1 MGKDR
6 SGKYHPAKGTPS
18 GAGKDDTTDRYEG
31 TSDDIPENIPVRHP
45 NRNTDKR
52 HESFNNQQD
61 AQDSRHDP
69 HAAVEA
75 ASSVNAEELPH
86 IPTRELLA
94 SLANHKAATCISI
107 YMTTHEAGVEVNEQ
121 ADRIKF
127 KSHLRE
133 IAAELKGKD
142 MEQHA
147 IELLLAPAYKMVQD
161 DELWVR
167 LSKGLAVFIADN
179 YCSFMRLPME
189 VTDKV
194 LVNSTFFLS
203 PLMPM
208 MTTGEYFYLLVIS
221 KKQVKLFK
229 GDVYGLEHIP
239 VEGLPKATD
248 ELEKKGENNASYT
261 DDRLPNFLEAAD
273 DVIWKEVL
281 HNENVPLLLA
291 GVESVIPVYRSVC
304 DYKHVYSEALTG
316 SHERDDAHT
325 LHALAMEI
333 MAPYFEQRREKA
345 LELYGNQ
352 FATSLT
358 SSMIDKIVPAAYYGR
373 VSHLFVQKDAPQV
386 WGTFDEMKNELNV
399 HTSKEAGGDDLLNN
413 AIVKT
418 LLTGGEVF
426 MLDKEQMPGQ
436 GNVIAAVLRY

>member
-6 SGKYHPAKGTPS
+6 SGKFHPAKGKPS
-18 GAGKDDTTDRYEG
+18 GAGKGDTSSRYDG
-31 TSDDIPENIPVRHP
+31 VSDDIPDNIPVRHP

-52 HESFNNQQD
+52 HESFNNLQD

-75 ASSVNAEELPH
+75 TSSVNAEELPH

-94 SLANHKAATCISI
+94 SLANYKAGTCISI
-107 YMTTHEAGVEVNEQ
+107 YMATHEAGVEVNEQ

-127 KSHLRE
+127 KTHLRD
-133 IAAELKGKD
+133 IAGSLKGKGMD
-142 MEQHA
+142 TNA
-147 IELLLAPAYKMVQD
+147 VELLLAPAYKLVQD
-161 DELWVR
+161 DALWVR
-167 LSKGLAVFIADN
+167 LTKGLAVFIADD
-179 YCSFMRLPME
+179 YCSFMRLPMT
-189 VTDKV
+189 VQDKTTI
-194 LVNSTFFLS
+194 NSTFLLS

-229 GDVYGLEHIP
+229 GDVYGLEHVP
-239 VEGLPKATD
+239 VAGLPKATD
-248 ELEKKGENNASYT
+248 EPEKKGENNASYT

-281 HNENVPLLLA
+281 HNENAPLLLA
-291 GVESVIPVYRSVC
+291 GVEYLIPIYRSVC

-316 SHERDDAHT
+316 SHERDDANT
-325 LHALAMEI
+325 LHTLAMEK
-333 MAPYFEQRREKA
+333 MAPYFEQRRLKA

-352 FATSLT
+352 FSTSLT
-358 SSMIDKIVPAAYYGR
+358 SSMIEKIVPAAYYGQ
-373 VSHLFVQKDAPQV
+373 VSHLFVQKEAPSV
-386 WGTFDEMKNELNV
+386 WGTFDEMKNELKI
-399 HTSKEAGGDDLLNN
+399 HQSKDEGGEDLMNS
-413 AIVKT
+413 AMVKT

-426 MLDKEQMPGQ
+426 MLDKEQMPGND
-436 GNVIAAVLRY
+436 NVIAAVLRY